1 MKAQEAVIGRIEM
14 ICRERHISINRLA
27 YITGVSPSTIKN
39 IMYENSRN
47 TGIVTIAKLCN
58 GLNLSIPEFFCHLI
72 FYGLDPEME

>member
-1 MKAQEAVIGRIEM
+1 MKTQEAVVRRIDK
-14 ICRERHISINRLA
+14 ICRERHISINRLS

-58 GLNLSIPEFFCHLI
+58 GLDLTIPEFFCDNI
-72 FYGLDPEME
+72 FFGLEQEME